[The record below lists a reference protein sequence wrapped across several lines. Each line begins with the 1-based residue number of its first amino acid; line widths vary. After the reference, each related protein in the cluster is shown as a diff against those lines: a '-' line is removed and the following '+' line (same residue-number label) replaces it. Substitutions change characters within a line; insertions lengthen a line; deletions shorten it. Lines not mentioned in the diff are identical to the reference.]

1 MNVFEKLKT
10 FAKTVFSHN
19 IVFIN
24 SLVSFYKE
32 KKITET
38 CLEFLIQSIQFK
50 AKKTES
56 TGG

>member
-10 FAKTVFSHN
+10 FAKTVFYHN

-32 KKITET
+32 KKITED
-38 CLEFLIQSIQFK
+38 FFK
-50 AKKTES
+50 H
-56 TGG
+56 